1 MNLKRKSQMEKK
13 IKSVEKGWGEG
24 SMFFS
29 TLSTAIPYKVDEI
42 KEETKEISSDKKI
55 SVLRGYKKGNL
66 YFEMGITSDVVI
78 LYYLD

>member
-1 MNLKRKSQMEKK
+1 MEKK
-13 IKSVEKGWGEG
+13 IKSVEKGWGED
-24 SMFFS
+24 SIFFS
-29 TLSTAIPYKVDEI
+29 TTEFVLPEYKADEI

>member
-1 MNLKRKSQMEKK
+1 MEKK

-24 SMFFS
+24 STFFS
-29 TLSTAIPYKVDEI
+29 TSSVATPYKLDEI